1 MQFIDYVTIRV
12 QSGKGG
18 PGCTSFRREKYVPRG
33 GPDGGDGGHGGHVI
47 FRANPQMGTLLDL
60 RFQRVY
66 KAENGRHGEGQKKYG
81 RDGKN
86 TVIEV
91 PVGTILK
98 DAESEEV
105 LYDLDEAGAEIIL
118 AQGGKGGLGNSNFA
132 NSVNQAPRYSQPG
145 LPGEEF
151 HLLIELKLLADV
163 GLLGLPNA
171 GKSTLI
177 SVISNA
183 RPKIADYPFT
193 TLVPNLGVVKYE
205 DHRSFV
211 VADIPGL
218 IEGAHKGAGLG
229 HTFLR
234 HVERTRLLLHMV
246 DVSVGEVGD
255 PVENLLTL
263 NRELALYDEEVA
275 KKPMAVAATKTDA
288 VNQDALDKLS
298 AYCKDNDI
306 DFYAISAATYTGITE
321 LLAYLSMLVEKT
333 ESTEKTGTTG
343 PIGSDE

>member
-1 MQFIDYVTIRV
+1 MQFIDYVTINV

-18 PGCTSFRREKYVPRG
+18 PGCTSFRREKFVPRG
-33 GPDGGDGGHGGHVI
+33 GPDGGNGGRGGHVI

-60 RFQRVY
+60 RYQRVY
-66 KAENGRHGEGQKKYG
+66 KAENGRHGQGQKKFG

-86 TVIEV
+86 CVIEV
-91 PVGTILK
+91 PVGTVLK
-98 DAESEEV
+98 DAGSEE
-105 LYDLDEAGAEIIL
+105 LIFDLDEPGAEFVL

-145 LPGEEF
+145 LPGQERQ
-151 HLLIELKLLADV
+151 LLIELKLLADV

-218 IEGAHKGAGLG
+218 IEGAHEGVGLG
-229 HTFLR
+229 HRFLR

-246 DVSVGEVGD
+246 DVSVGIEGD
-255 PVENLLTL
+255 PVDNMLKL
-263 NRELALYDEEVA
+263 NRELTLYSGHLA
-275 KKPMAVAATKTDA
+275 QKPMAVAATKTDA
-288 VNQDALDKLS
+288 KDKDALDKLA
-298 AYCKDNDI
+298 AYCKTNDI
-306 DFYAISAATYTGITE
+306 DFFAISSVTNTGIRE
-321 LLAYLSMLVEKT
+321 LLVYFAGFMETVETAETT
-333 ESTEKTGTTG
+333 ETMETA
-343 PIGSDE
+343 E